1 MVGNI
6 SSTHPTLCNEYSN
19 QEKEFVF
26 CVKGRPFGCLV
37 SPHLPT
43 PTASILDYNL
53 VREIGIKMNDLQYTK
68 FSFGGKQMRI
78 LGKVGITVQT
88 IHDGLASGNFHF
100 KANVVMDLFKN
111 FEIESIAGMKL
122 RKLLDSEGLNCTYSG
137 ALSTGSSTPST
148 PRSSPPPSR
157 TATPPRARSPSPP
170 PAPAPSSPPGFPTEP
185 QFGDSVPKK
194 APSSWMKQKKPRIS
208 VSMLTTLADS
218 TIRGRNLHHLE
229 ETFCNADI
237 MPDTNKE
244 LRALHEAD
252 PNGRVTVD
260 DSRIMT
266 FTTSSGLRY
275 EQGHGRNRC
284 HPTKCQD
291 RTQDEIP
298 NNCGYMI
305 GQWLI
310 PCGFK
315 PCGPNCSAAFCQ
327 CINYY

>member
-1 MVGNI
+1 MVANN
-6 SSTHPTLCNEYSN
+6 SNVHPTLCNEYAN
-19 QEKEFVF
+19 KEKEYIF

-43 PTASILDYNL
+43 PTSTIIDYNL
-53 VREIGIKMNDLQYTK
+53 VREIGLKMNDLQYTK
-68 FSFGGKQMRI
+68 FSFAGQKMRI
-78 LGKVGITVQT
+78 LGKVAITVQT
-88 IHDGLASGNFHF
+88 IHDGLASGNFHL

-111 FEIESIAGMKL
+111 LEIECVAGMKL
-122 RKLLDSEGLNCTYSG
+122 SKQLEG
-137 ALSTGSSTPST
+137 ALSAGSSASST
-148 PRSSPPPSR
+148 PRSSPPPSP
-157 TATPPRARSPSPP
+157 ASTPPRARSPSPP
-170 PAPAPSSPPGFPTEP
+170 LAPPTPKSPPGFPTQP
-185 QFGDSVPKK
+185 QHRDSMPRLKKINVRPK
-194 APSSWMKQKKPRIS
+194 INI
-208 VSMLTTLADS
+208 SMLNVVNED
-218 TIRGRNLHHLE
+218 TIRGRNLHYLE
-229 ETFCNADI
+229 ETFFNADI
-237 MPDTNKE
+237 MPDSNKE

-252 PNGRVTVD
+252 SNGRVTVD
-260 DSRIMT
+260 ENRMMT

-310 PCGFK
+310 PYGFK
-315 PCGPNCSAAFCQ
+315 PCGPSCRAGFCT